1 MGWQMGKVRGRAFGE
16 LVSPAASAP
25 RSQEAC
31 SSLILGGK
39 GPGSQGAVLSPGPS
53 WCLCTQA
60 QGPFLTWEGLFGLPT
75 GLSRASGSKGL
86 PSRGTVSILQVKKQ
100 GLRESGDLP
109 KTQLV
114 RAAEGSRPGSGDS
127 GGVLPQR

>member
-1 MGWQMGKVRGRAFGE
+1 MGWQMGKVRGRAS
-16 LVSPAASAP
+16 VP

-39 GPGSQGAVLSPGPS
+39 GPGSKGAAPFPGPA
-53 WCLCTQA
+53 WRLCTQGR
-60 QGPFLTWEGLFGLPT
+60 GPFLTWEGLFGLPT

-86 PSRGTVSILQVKKQ
+86 PSRGTVSILQMKKQ

-127 GGVLPQR
+127 GGILPQR